1 MLIKDCSYRWVERLE
16 SKDPRY
22 RLREYKKSSSP
33 ELTIRGGDLV
43 VGIDAILQMETTLV
57 AHRPVVGN
65 PSF

>member
-1 MLIKDCSYRWVERLE
+1 LE

-43 VGIDAILQMETTLV
+43 VGIDAILQMGTTLV